1 MSRVTR
7 CSGSDLWGGVRGC
20 ARVLALC
27 PGRFLA
33 LDRVPSR
40 AFPRPPSRTL
50 PGSRALP
57 PFPLPPP
64 PRPPARRQEPKREGS
79 EDRSQGR
86 RLGKCWTPGFGT
98 QAPGAPLHYPL
109 QPCSGTPEPLSPRTD
124 WRSSPLK
131 PPREGKGRI
140 LNLSL
145 TSTSATP
152 SESALVGGRPRYSS
166 PLMTLPTPAR
176 GCNGANPPRVFWAA
190 FVSAYPRGGAGRR
203 LGRCGGVSVTLGSAR
218 VRRRQS
224 PGLFGAPECAVPTWL
239 RRPPHPPHPRHGA
252 GRVVARARRRRVV
265 RCACKKGRMR
275 PTWKTLKQFYW
286 HATRPVS
293 WRAGGQERT
302 DIL

>member
-1 MSRVTR
+1 MGRVTR
-7 CSGSDLWGGVRGC
+7 CSGSDLSGGVRGC

-57 PFPLPPP
+57 PFPLPPS
-64 PRPPARRQEPKREGS
+64 PRPPARQQEPKREGS

-98 QAPGAPLHYPL
+98 QAPDAPLHYP
-109 QPCSGTPEPLSPRTD
+109 PCNPARGLRSPCRPEQTD

-152 SESALVGGRPRYSS
+152 SESALVGGRPRYCS
-166 PLMTLPTPAR
+166 PLMTLPTPER
-176 GCNGANPPRVFWAA
+176 GCNGTNPPRVFWAA
-190 FVSAYPRGGAGRR
+190 IASAHPRGGAGLRP
-203 LGRCGGVSVTLGSAR
+203 GRCGGVSVTLGSAR
-218 VRRRQS
+218 VRRRRS
-224 PGLFGAPECAVPTWL
+224 PGISVRQSVLSSYVAACA
-239 RRPPHPPHPRHGA
+239 RPPHTPGMGQA
-252 GRVVARARRRRVV
+252 G
-265 RCACKKGRMR
+265 
-275 PTWKTLKQFYW
+275 
-286 HATRPVS
+286 
-293 WRAGGQERT
+293 
-302 DIL
+302 